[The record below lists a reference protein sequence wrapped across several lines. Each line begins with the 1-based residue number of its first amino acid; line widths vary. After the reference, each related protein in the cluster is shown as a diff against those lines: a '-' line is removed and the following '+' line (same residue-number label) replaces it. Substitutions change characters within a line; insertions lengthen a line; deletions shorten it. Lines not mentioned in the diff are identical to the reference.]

1 MKSSAGVFEM
11 IYGVSKLIGF
21 FRKLIR
27 GSRKV
32 YILYVAVLIIANS
45 VGVFKIGTIFRTFVR
60 KRYYLP

>member
-1 MKSSAGVFEM
+1 MIRGIRDVYGVFE
-11 IYGVSKLIGF
+11 VIGF
-21 FRKLIR
+21 FRGFIR

-45 VGVFKIGTIFRTFVR
+45 VGVLKIGTIFRTLVR